1 MVLALTM
8 GNSYSRTACVL
19 TGSPIPTTGSC
30 ELTWTGHIRTWTQS
44 SQITFQLP
52 ETESLFL
59 GIYLATLEVEVV
71 GSGTGT
77 PTTATKTTTPPK
89 TTSVTGGAASVTS
102 AATTI
107 PSTSTRDTSNS
118 AATTSGTTN
127 NAAQRTAIPLILRA
141 GAGAGAVA
149 VAL

>member
-30 ELTWTGHIRTWTQS
+30 ELTWTGHIRTWNQS

-59 GIYLATLEVEVV
+59 GIYLATLEVV